1 MRKKYWILIAA
12 SISLLTFASCGKS
25 TSDASENSVIEV
37 SAEESIVV
45 EECENITVTEETPE
59 VSEETIEETSEVVS
73 LESEMESDTLEEYL
87 YAVTISVNPQLT
99 FYVDKNKE
107 EEYCVTFWT
116 CDNADAEKIFKE
128 IDFSAKPVKDV
139 IEEIIDV
146 LTKESILTSDK
157 KMDVAVYTAS
167 GDEVIGEDE
176 LVQFISET
184 VNSISDEL
192 SLAMNATVNGK
203 ELDLFKIIEEE
214 VKQEEERQIV
224 ADNTTDNNEQADEI
238 DYDALGQ
245 GDVIENTQKRYKNY
259 EGYPNVAKCWY
270 EDGSPYQVIQYSNM
284 QEIMGDDC
292 YYSDH
297 AFNHYTERVC
307 SGLHDLGDN
316 CILLGFVA
324 DWSHDEGDW
333 DFCPYTG
340 EDWILTRNPAKAR
353 GLLGYCKECNSDIW
367 AWFSCEKYIAYG
379 TLPDFNGRPASEY
392 HDWNAKL
399 RSNNYTNTTAQDIE
413 EFEQEEGQ
421 VEVIEEEGVI
431 STDLGYIDV
440 GPSVIPQG
448 KVYILPEF
456 AGKNFDGNTG
466 DFADGS
472 GNIHDPE
479 YDELWKIREP
489 NYEGSSWVSEGVLR

>member
-1 MRKKYWILIAA
+1 MCKIYWILIAA
-12 SISLLTFASCGKS
+12 SISLLIFASCGKS

-37 SAEESIVV
+37 SAEESIIV
-45 EECENITVTEETPE
+45 EESVAVTEETLE
-59 VSEETIEETSEVVS
+59 ASEEIVEETSEVVS
-73 LESEMESDTLEEYL
+73 LESEVESDTDTHEEYL
-87 YAVTISVNPQLT
+87 YAVTISINPQITLH
-99 FYVDKNKE
+99 VDKNE
-107 EEYCVTFWT
+107 AEEYYVTSWT
-116 CDNADAEKIFKE
+116 CDNADAEELFEGIV
-128 IDFSAKPVKDV
+128 FSDKSIEDV
-139 IEEIIDV
+139 IEEAVNV
-146 LTKESILTSDK
+146 LTKENILTSDK
-157 KMDVAVYTAS
+157 EIAVSVYTAL
-167 GDEVIGEDE
+167 GEEVEAEDE
-176 LVQFISET
+176 LVQYISEAVCSVT
-184 VNSISDEL
+184 NEL
-192 SLAMNATVNGK
+192 LLAMSVTINGDK
-203 ELDLFKIIEEE
+203 LDLFEVIEEE
-214 VKQEEERQIV
+214 VKQEEEKQIV

-307 SGLHDLGDN
+307 SGLHGLGDN

-392 HDWNAKL
+392 HDWKAKL
-399 RSNNYTNTTAQDIE
+399 RSNNYTNTTTQDIE

-421 VEVIEEEGVI
+421 VEVIEEEDI
-431 STDLGYIDV
+431 TITDLGYIDV
-440 GPSVIPQG
+440 ESSSIPQG

-479 YDELWKIREP
+479 YDEVWKVREP

>member
-1 MRKKYWILIAA
+1 MCKKYWILIAA

-37 SAEESIVV
+37 SAEESIIV
-45 EECENITVTEETPE
+45 EESVAVTEETLE
-59 VSEETIEETSEVVS
+59 ASEEIAEETSEVVS
-73 LESEMESDTLEEYL
+73 LESEMESDTDTHEEYL

-184 VNSISDEL
+184 VSSISDEL

-297 AFNHYTERVC
+297 VFSYDRIEECTE
-307 SGLHDLGDN
+307 SHSLNYDF
-316 CILLGFVA
+316 ILLGCIA
-324 DWSHDEGDW
+324 DNSSHEDGDW

-340 EDWILTRNPAKAR
+340 EDWILTRNPSKAR
-353 GLLGYCKECNSDIW
+353 GILGYCKECNCDIYGW
-367 AWFSCEKYIAYG
+367 ISFKEYVEYG
-379 TLPDFNGRPASEY
+379 TLPDFNGLPGSEY
-392 HDWNAKL
+392 YAWVD
-399 RSNNYTNTTAQDIE
+399 RMR
-413 EFEQEEGQ
+413 EQKRFDAMVQEAEKNEDYE

-431 STDLGYIDV
+431 ITDLGYIYE
-440 GPSVIPQG
+440 GEAEISQE

>member
-25 TSDASENSVIEV
+25 TSDVSENSVIEV
-37 SAEESIVV
+37 SAEEGIVM
-45 EECENITVTEETPE
+45 EECESITVTEETPE
-59 VSEETIEETSEVVS
+59 VSEETAEEASEEVG
-73 LESEMESDTLEEYL
+73 LESEEESDALEEYL

-128 IDFSAKPVKDV
+128 IDFSAKSVKDV

-167 GDEVIGEDE
+167 GDEVTGEDE

-184 VNSISDEL
+184 VSSISDKL

-214 VKQEEERQIV
+214 VKQEEEKQIV
-224 ADNTTDNNEQADEI
+224 ADNTTDNNEQLDEI

-292 YYSDH
+292 YYS
-297 AFNHYTERVC
+297 NHVFSWDKSVNCTQRHEV
-307 SGLHDLGDN
+307 DN
-316 CILLGFVA
+316 SILLGCIA
-324 DWSHDEGDW
+324 SKSSHGDGDW

-353 GLLGYCKECNSDIW
+353 GVLGYCKECNRDI
-367 AWFSCEKYIAYG
+367 YIWISFKEYIEYG
-379 TLPDFNGRPASEY
+379 TLPDFNGLPGDEY
-392 HDWNAKL
+392 HAWVARMREQKRFDAM
-399 RSNNYTNTTAQDIE
+399 AQEAEKNEDYE
-413 EFEQEEGQ
+413 

-431 STDLGYIDV
+431 ITDLGYIYE
-440 GPSVIPQG
+440 GEAEISQE

-479 YDELWKIREP
+479 YDEVWKVREP
-489 NYEGSSWVSEGVLR
+489 NYEGSSWISEGVLR